1 MIQLCGKEIF
11 LPLQLLFKT
20 MLEVGIFPDNWKK
33 SNTVPVQK
41 KGSTSLIKNY
51 CPISLVPIFSKT
63 SEWLIFNSLY
73 NYFIHN
79 KLFTECQSGV
89 IPGDSWGAQLLSITH
104 EIYQGFDCNQADDT
118 RRVFLDIL
126 KAFSLA

>member
-1 MIQLCGKEIF
+1 M
-11 LPLQLLFKT
+11 
-20 MLEVGIFPDNWKK
+20 
-33 SNTVPVQK
+33 
-41 KGSTSLIKNY
+41 IKNY
-51 CPISLVPIFSKT
+51 CPVSLVPIFSKT
-63 SEWLIFNSLY
+63 SEWLIFNSLH

-118 RRVFLDIL
+118 RRVFLDIPEAFDKVWHEGLIFKLEYGIDGDLL
-126 KAFSLA
+126 KSLINYLEDCKQRVILNGQTSS